1 MRPANPKTRNRRR
14 PQGDGIQ
21 VPEGAPAWI
30 TPALI
35 RETMAIWQPFYRD
48 SITRDDAVRIL
59 TCVGRLF
66 EVLSRG

>member
-1 MRPANPKTRNRRR
+1 MRPANPETRSRRR
-14 PQGDGIQ
+14 PLHDGIT

-35 RETMAIWQPFYRD
+35 RETLATWQPFYRD
-48 SITRDDAVRIL
+48 SMTVDDAVRIL
-59 TCVGRLF
+59 ASVGRLF